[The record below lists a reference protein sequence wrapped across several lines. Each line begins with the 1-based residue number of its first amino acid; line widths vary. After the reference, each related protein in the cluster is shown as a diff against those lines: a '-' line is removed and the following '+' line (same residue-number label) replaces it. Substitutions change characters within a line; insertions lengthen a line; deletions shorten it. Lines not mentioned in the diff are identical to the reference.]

1 MCTAEET
8 FAMNREVITM
18 GCTQGELDARFLACV
33 NAFNAYDPTIGG
45 YLDASV
51 KIRTVRSKTTVTGKP
66 NVQNYFQDQY
76 KQNPHFEPN
85 VGNASY
91 HSKVQLVQGI
101 LQGTVRGVGTWIDD
115 EERQN
120 QRPAFGLPYEFGFV
134 CTGDSWLLS
143 EGRSL

>member
-1 MCTAEET
+1 MTMACT
-8 FAMNREVITM
+8 EVD
-18 GCTQGELDARFLACV
+18 LDARFLACV

-45 YLDASV
+45 YLDANV
-51 KIRTVRSKTTVTGKP
+51 TIRTVRSKHTITGKP
-66 NVQNYFQDQY
+66 NVQNYFQNQY

-115 EERQN
+115 EERKFG
-120 QRPAFGLPYEFGFV
+120 RPEFGLPYEFGFV
-134 CTGDSWLLS
+134 CTDGSWLLS